1 MKGLV
6 VVGIHTQYAGSGSI
20 DRFDR
25 RIYLSEAV
33 TSYESTN
40 GHELEERCLEAV
52 ESWSELCEFSPSELS
67 LALVHEGSL
76 STSERLVT
84 ARSFASLAQ
93 VWVDIESLGLPAPLL
108 GVFGLAVS
116 PPSTLTN
123 NTLSFDQAFEGYG
136 SAEGLA
142 GILLC
147 EKATAVDRGWHIY
160 AEIEGS
166 VGTGV
171 AETCARAQRQAG
183 ISPERVYYVECSSLA
198 QEPFRS
204 EEARGLAQGYRTDG
218 PLRIALGGLR
228 SVTGEGGSFSQVAGL
243 VKTIL
248 AAYQHY
254 VPGTAGWNRPQFGLW
269 EDTGFYVPM
278 DSRPAYSPQEKHL
291 LAAYSCQTEFDY
303 VHFVVQGPEFS
314 RKRPNGFLACS
325 DWKLV
330 VFKGHNPAELKGE
343 LQALAR
349 ALRANADW
357 KVLAQEA
364 WEKAKAFSGAVST
377 LCLVADSAEHMLQE
391 IDQASLAVDNPEGEE
406 WKTPR
411 GSYFTTKPAGGAV
424 TFVYP
429 GIGATYVGLGRDLF
443 HLFPEIYPLISALT
457 DNLGSS
463 LKESVLNP
471 RSLSRLSPSD
481 LKLREHEFRNHL
493 PTIAEAGV
501 GYACVYTKLFEHV
514 FGLKADYAFGYSMG
528 EISMF
533 AALGSWVRPGEMS
546 ETLAHSDTFNR
557 RLNGELLALQEQW
570 SLEDHVEGP
579 LWETYTLKT
588 TPERFLQAAAGEQR
602 VYCTLI
608 NTPDNIV
615 VGGYPP
621 DCLRVFEKLGVR
633 AFPMDMQNAIHS
645 PPATADKDAMEKLF
659 HMPVEKKTQT
669 KIYSS
674 SCYLPIPQFTKSV
687 AVSIAKC
694 LTEQV
699 DFPKLVEAV
708 YREGARVFLEMGP
721 GGNLC
726 HWIDKILK
734 STHQSGPSVTAV
746 LNARGARDETVLL
759 RALAK
764 LVSHGVN
771 LDLSRLFTSS
781 LIVANQR
788 G

>member
-6 VVGIHTQYAGSGSI
+6 VVGLHTQFAGSGSI

-25 RIYLSEAV
+25 RIYLGEPV
-33 TSYESTN
+33 TYNTATSLFN
-40 GHELEERCLEAV
+40 LEELCLEALA
-52 ESWSELCEFSPSELS
+52 SWSDLCAFAPSEVS
-67 LALVHEGSL
+67 LALVAEGSL
-76 STSERLVT
+76 AASERLVS
-84 ARSFASLAQ
+84 AKSFASLAQ
-93 VWVDIESLGLPAPLL
+93 VWMDLETRGLVAPLL
-108 GVFGLAVS
+108 GIIGFSAS
-116 PPSTLTN
+116 APSTLTST
-123 NTLSFDQAFEGYG
+123 TLSFDQAFGGYG
-136 SAEGLA
+136 NAQGLA
-142 GILLC
+142 GLLLC
-147 EKATAVDRGWHIY
+147 ERATATARGWHIY
-160 AEIEGS
+160 GEIQGY
-166 VGTGV
+166 VGTSI
-171 AETCARAQRQAG
+171 AETCLRAQRQTG
-183 ISPERVYYVECSSLA
+183 ISPEQVYYVECSSLA
-198 QEPFRS
+198 KGPFLS
-204 EEARGLAQGYRTDG
+204 EEARGLAQAYRTESR
-218 PLRIALGGLR
+218 LHIALGGLR

-243 VKTIL
+243 VKTLL
-248 AAYQHY
+248 AVYQHY
-254 VPGTAGWNRPQFGLW
+254 VPGTAGWNLPHEGLW
-269 EDTGFYVPM
+269 EDTGFYVPV
-278 DSRPAYSPQEKHL
+278 DSRPAYSPQEKPL
-291 LAAYSCQTEFDY
+291 LAAYSCQTAVDY
-303 VHFVVQGPEFS
+303 IHFVVQGPDFS
-314 RKRPNGFLACS
+314 SKRPNGFLASS

-330 VFKGHNPAELKGE
+330 VLKGRTAAELQE
-343 LQALAR
+343 QLQGVAR
-349 ALRANADW
+349 ALQPKADLRA
-357 KVLAQEA
+357 LAFEA
-364 WEKAKAFSGAVST
+364 WEKARLVSESGAI
-377 LCLVADSAEHMLQE
+377 LCLVADSAEHLLQE
-391 IDQASLAVDNPEGEE
+391 IDQALQAIREPEGEE

-411 GSYFTTKPAGGAV
+411 GSYFTTRPAGGSV

-457 DNLGSS
+457 DDLGSS
-463 LKESVLNP
+463 LKETVLNP

-557 RLNGELLALQEQW
+557 RLNGELLALREQW
-570 SLEDHVEGP
+570 ALEDHGEGP

-588 TPERFLQAAAGEQR
+588 TPERFLEAAAGEHR

-645 PPATADKDAMEKLF
+645 PPATLDREAMEKLF
-659 HMPVEKKTQT
+659 QMPVVRKAQT
-669 KIYSS
+669 KIFSS
-674 SCYLPIPQFTKSV
+674 SCYLPVPQFTKSV

-734 STHQSGPSVTAV
+734 PTQQSGPSVTAV
-746 LNARGARDETVLL
+746 LNARGARDEVVLL

-781 LIVANQR
+781 MIVANQR